1 MLYSAGAIAL
11 SFGRFRATG
20 KRGTFLGN
28 PKLPEPSPT
37 YTVIKGD
44 LKALIKP
51 LEGPYKAFERG
62 FLGPKK
68 PFLGAKIEKNG
79 FFGHFLNCFPSVG
92 GPSKGK

>member
-62 FLGPKK
+62 FLAPKSHFWGQK
-68 PFLGAKIEKNG
+68 LKKMGFLAI
-79 FFGHFLNCFPSVG
+79 F
-92 GPSKGK
+92 